1 MGTELWLCPA
11 PGRCEGREETGGRGG
26 VLTVLMVH
34 MDGGVDSDGGALRRE
49 VKAIGLSLLSTLSAA
64 ATDHTSRSGAGSNSK
79 RLRDQAQRL

>member
-1 MGTELWLCPA
+1 MVVPS
-11 PGRCEGREETGGRGG
+11 PRRCEGREETGGRGG

-34 MDGGVDSDGGALRRE
+34 MDGGVDSDGGGALWRE

-79 RLRDQAQRL
+79 RRDQAERL